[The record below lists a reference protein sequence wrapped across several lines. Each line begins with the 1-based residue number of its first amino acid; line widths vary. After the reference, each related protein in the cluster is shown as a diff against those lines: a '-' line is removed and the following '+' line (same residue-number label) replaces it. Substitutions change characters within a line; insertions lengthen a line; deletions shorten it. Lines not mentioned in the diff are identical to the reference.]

1 MPVSIIKQVIRSVVL
16 IVCAFL
22 ISVAFPV
29 SVGADSLDN
38 VRLTLISGSSI
49 KSTIEKV
56 DGQGNVFGQQVP
68 ANLQFDQ
75 IVTINTARKPAK
87 PANGAVKVHLVDGGV
102 VFCSEVSVTDERL
115 KVESTSGTWEFPLD
129 TVQAIAWNINQEI
142 SQLLSEPSK
151 KDDVVVVKTKRGQ
164 QFVNGLLES
173 IDGTHVHVNY
183 EGKSRKISRAIV
195 QAIVTAD
202 LKIKPP
208 VGAKVSVFT
217 ADGSKLVG
225 TLNSMD
231 SGMFK
236 MNLSG
241 GNIFNVKVKNICRV
255 TVQSDR
261 IVYLSELEPIEVEQS
276 SQFAAARKWKRNTS
290 VAGNPMQLRFHSTG
304 RVVSFDHGIGTK
316 PYSMLSF
323 ENTKNYDQ
331 LRAIVGID
339 SDARGRGDCEM
350 IVRGDGIQ
358 LWAQRVRGSD
368 DPDAIVIDIT
378 GVNKVSLIV
387 LPGEN
392 FDLGD
397 HANWADARFTKSK

>member
-1 MPVSIIKQVIRSVVL
+1 MPFSIIKQATNCMVL
-16 IVCAFL
+16 IACAFSFAFAFAD
-22 ISVAFPV
+22 SVY
-29 SVGADSLDN
+29 ADSLDN

-49 KSTIEKV
+49 KATIEKV
-56 DGQGNVFGQQVP
+56 DDEGNVFGKQVP
-68 ANLQFDQ
+68 ANLKFDQ
-75 IVTINTARKPAK
+75 IVTINSSRKPAK
-87 PANGAVKVHLVDGGV
+87 PAGDAVKVHLVDGGV
-102 VFCSEVSVTDERL
+102 VYCSDISVTDERL
-115 KVESTSGTWEFPLD
+115 KIESKSGNWEFPLD
-129 TVQAIAWNINQEI
+129 TIQAIAWNVNREI

-151 KDDVVVVKTKRGQ
+151 QDDIVVVKTKRGQ

-173 IDGTHVHVNY
+173 IDRTHVYVNY

-202 LKIKPP
+202 LKTKPP
-208 VGAKVSVFT
+208 TGAKVSVFT

-225 TLNSMD
+225 SLNSMD
-231 SGMFK
+231 QGMFK
-236 MNLSG
+236 LNFSG
-241 GNIFNVKVKNICRV
+241 GNVFDVKVTDICRV

-261 IVYLSELEPIEVEQS
+261 IAYLSELEPVEVEQS
-276 SQFAAARKWKRNTS
+276 SQFAAARTWKRNTS

-304 RVVSFDHGIGTK
+304 RIVSFDQGIGTK

-368 DPDAIVIDIT
+368 DPDSIVIDIS